1 MRGNDLAVGDDDN
14 GVGREPLQQ
23 LLRFGGADLF
33 GLVYEDACCQG
44 GFLDRRWRDMP
55 AAAARAVGLRDYGG
69 DFYVGLREEGGGGG
83 GGGVGGGA
91 EGDAHEVRPNGR

>member
-14 GVGREPLQQ
+14 AVRREPLQQ

-69 DFYVGLREEGGGGG
+69 DFYVGLREEVDEGGDGE
-83 GGGVGGGA
+83 VRGA
-91 EGDAHEVRPNGR
+91 AEDDAHEVSPNCR